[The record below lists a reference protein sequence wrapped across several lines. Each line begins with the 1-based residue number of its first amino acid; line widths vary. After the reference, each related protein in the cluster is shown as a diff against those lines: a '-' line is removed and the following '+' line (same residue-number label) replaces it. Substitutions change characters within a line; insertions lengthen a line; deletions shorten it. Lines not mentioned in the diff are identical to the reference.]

1 MLFIRILNKL
11 ARNLISPFGIKRLTP
26 TFVRNLN
33 RVTQKGGKKRESA
46 SIKSYLRFSGAL
58 TKTYRVMKKSVLL
71 CAMLIIGA
79 CPLKAQ
85 LTDVIVEVFGTSGG
99 SYPAGHTTYRVYARL
114 EDPTDFLSA
123 VYGIG
128 AAPSDPDHTLTLG
141 QLPGGENATT
151 IWNSSFG
158 GITGPDINPAFCG
171 VFPETCFD
179 SFITIGRANSTSP
192 GNAINVLT
200 TPMNLFSPG
209 FGNSAV
215 VGTPVA
221 VNDGAWFALS
231 GDVNGFPT
239 GADNRVLIMQMTV
252 PTGSLAYA
260 INIQIHDEG
269 VGTNS
274 LYYAHTLEGPIGEIG
289 GEVEID
295 YSCAGLV
302 YPNDCGV
309 DNFGC
314 MDVLACNYSPLATI
328 NVDCVYPGCTDWS
341 ACNFDPIS
349 GCDDGSCTYP
359 GCTDPESSNFNP
371 FAGCDDGSCTPPSA
385 CNDPAACNYDEAAE
399 IIDNAICC
407 YSNCL
412 TLQSWDVFGDSW
424 NGALLSIFDSQN
436 TLVYSYTL
444 ASGLSGTA
452 SICLSSGCYSIEVSL
467 GTWPLEVS
475 WQLDGVNSGVISGG
489 AGFSGSFSVGVDSP
503 CGCTDPTACNFSE
516 LAIINDGSCLYNDA
530 CWGCMDTEA
539 VNYDDIAIWDDG
551 SCQYTISA
559 IVFYDTNGNGIWEM
573 NEPGLEGWSA
583 YVPEVNATLFTD
595 ENGYFYLAEF
605 APGDYSLELTSTNPD
620 WTNTTPLT
628 QTVTIPNAAIAA
640 EFGFVPTGTAALFEV
655 NTYSSMNIIGCVNG
669 VDLGIWLENDGA
681 VPLNGTFTLTFDP
694 TLTTS
699 NTTGF
704 DGPDQVGAGNVT
716 WNISN
721 QPIGVGTMYAVHING
736 PGFEDINQTFEF
748 VWNLTLNDNGDE
760 YYNNTWSQDLTV
772 ACSYDPNDKQAN
784 PIGYA
789 EPHFILGTERIEY
802 TIRFQNTGNYP
813 AEDILI
819 TDQLDMSVLDISTF
833 ELNYGTLPFYTCLH
847 DDGLLEFMFVDVYLP
862 DSVNNEPESHG
873 LVSFSIEPLN
883 GLPPGTVINNTA
895 EIYFDQ
901 NPAVTTNTTYHTLFN
916 CESFVGITGN
926 LELCEGEG
934 TILSAEQDYVESYSW
949 SINDEI
955 IGSTSIIGLNNL
967 AATDYS
973 VSVYVE
979 NPLCGA
985 ITVENLLVHPAPL
998 VNAGDD
1004 LELCYLQTAEL
1015 NASSTLDGD
1024 FTWNNGL
1031 GSGAQQSFVAET
1043 SATYEISVTTEFGC
1057 SGADDV
1063 DVIVHELPG
1072 ITISQNGDIL
1082 TAPDGTSWQW
1092 FLGEEPIQGA
1102 TAQEYEVLQDGS
1114 YSVLTTNEFGCS
1126 AGSEAVFVVGIK
1138 DPSAGEFVIY
1148 PNPASDHLII
1158 QAPLGTWVFKLF
1170 NCIGQEIDIN
1180 PISDGNVYSVDVSF
1194 LDSGTY
1200 QLLIMCSKTSV
1211 STRISIK

>member
-1 MLFIRILNKL
+1 
-11 ARNLISPFGIKRLTP
+11 
-26 TFVRNLN
+26 
-33 RVTQKGGKKRESA
+33 
-46 SIKSYLRFSGAL
+46 
-58 TKTYRVMKKSVLL
+58 MKKSVLL
-71 CAMLIIGA
+71 FAILLAG
-79 CPLKAQ
+79 LFQSKAQ
-85 LTDVIVEVFGTSGG
+85 LVDVIVEEYGTSTGN
-99 SYPAGHTTYRVYARL
+99 YPAGYMTYRVYARL
-114 EDPTDFLSA
+114 NDALDQVSM
-123 VYGIG
+123 VYGVGWSDSGPQHPLTIG
-128 AAPSDPDHTLTLG
+128 TL
-141 QLPGGENATT
+141 PNSSCETT
-151 IWNSSFG
+151 IWNSPSG
-158 GITGPDINPAFCG
+158 SISGDALNSALCG
-171 VFPETCFD
+171 VFPEVCYD
-179 SFITIGRANSTSP
+179 SFITIGRASSSDP
-192 GNAINVLT
+192 GSEVIYPTISEFGLSFGSNT
-200 TPMNLFSPG
+200 FSPSFSREETLWMSLPG
-209 FGNSAV
+209 DLNSM
-215 VGTPVA
+215 G
-221 VNDGAWFALS
+221 
-231 GDVNGFPT
+231 T
-239 GADNRVLIMQMTV
+239 GADNRVLLMQITC
-252 PTGSLAYA
+252 PIGELAYA
-260 INIQIHDEG
+260 ICLVILNDGNQSDQLPYCNTL
-269 VGTNS
+269 VGPPGIMGSN
-274 LYYAHTLEGPIGEIG
+274 L
-289 GEVEID
+289 EID
-295 YSCAGLV
+295 YTNMGLV
-302 YPNDCGV
+302 HYP
-309 DNFGC
+309 DNPNQC
-314 MDVLACNYSPLATI
+314 
-328 NVDCVYPGCTDWS
+328 PG
-341 ACNFDPIS
+341 
-349 GCDDGSCTYP
+349 
-359 GCTDPESSNFNP
+359 
-371 FAGCDDGSCTPPSA
+371 
-385 CNDPAACNYDEAAE
+385 CNDPAACNYMANDTNSLNCIYSENCSEITGCTDPLACNYSIEYLLDDFSQCLFPGCTDPGACNYDSGSGCDDGTCSFPGCTDPLALNFNANAGCDNGTCVDSPTCNDPEACNYSE
-399 IIDNAICC
+399 NTDFVDNEICC
-407 YSNCL
+407 YTNCL
-412 TLQSWDVFGDSW
+412 SILATDEFGDGW
-424 NGALLSIFDSQN
+424 NGATLSVLDSEG
-436 TLVYSYTL
+436 TIVYSYSMAGGEMSET
-444 ASGLSGTA
+444 GL
-452 SICLSSGCYSIEVSL
+452 CLVSGCYTIIIDAGSFPSEI
-467 GTWPLEVS
+467 S
-475 WQLDGVNSGVISGG
+475 WQLIGANAGIIAGG
-489 AGFSGSFSVGVDSP
+489 APFSGEFSVGLDSP

-516 LAIINDGSCLYNDA
+516 FAIFDDGTCLYNDA
-530 CWGCMDTEA
+530 CWGCMDQAA
-539 VNYDDIAIWDDG
+539 VNYDDVAIWDDG

-559 IVFYDTNGNGIWEM
+559 IVFYDTNGNGEWEM

-583 YVPEVNATLFTD
+583 YVPEVNATLYTD

-605 APGDYSLELTSTNPD
+605 APGNYTLELSTNNSD
-620 WTNTTPLT
+620 WTNTTPMV
-628 QTVTIPNAAIAA
+628 QIVTVPNPSIAA
-640 EFGFVPTGTAALFEV
+640 EFGFVPSGTDALFEV
-655 NTYSSMNIIGCVNG
+655 NTYSGLGVLGCING
-669 VDLGIWLENDGA
+669 VDLGIWLENNGA
-681 VPLNGTFTLTFDP
+681 IPLNGTFTLQFDP
-694 TLTTS
+694 TLNVSTA
-699 NTTGF
+699 GGVEAP
-704 DGPDQVGAGNVT
+704 DEVGPGYAI
-716 WNISN
+716 WNILN
-721 QPIGVGTMYAVHING
+721 QPVGIGLMYSVHVDG
-736 PGFEDINQTFEF
+736 PGFDNINDEFEF
-748 VWNLTLNDNGDE
+748 TRSLVLNDNGDE
-760 YYNNTWSQDLTV
+760 YYNNSWNQSLTV

-784 PIGYA
+784 PIGYS

-985 ITVENLLVHPAPL
+985 ITVENLVVHPAPL

-1004 LELCYLQTAEL
+1004 LELCYMQTAEL
-1015 NASSTLDGD
+1015 NASSTIDGD